1 STLHLDVPRVR
12 RAIES
17 LITFGG
23 RLKPP
28 SAVQRTLANLRT
40 SLSPLQSAFESASQT
55 FLVIFQAAISTSKS
69 LFEVLICATLCWLA
83 ILLIGAVVA
92 WCIVSTSIC
101 AEVVNNIP
109 TFLQQ
114 SFGGPKPPQCKSLC
128 KAPSDSPSE
137 A

>member
-1 STLHLDVPRVR
+1 M
-12 RAIES
+12 
-17 LITFGG
+17 
-23 RLKPP
+23 KPP

-40 SLSPLQSAFESASQT
+40 SLSPLQSAFKSASQT
-55 FLVIFQAAISTSKS
+55 FLVIFQAAIATSKS

-92 WCIVSTSIC
+92 WCIVSTTIC

-114 SFGGPKPPQCKSLC
+114 SFGDPKPPQYKSLC

>member
-1 STLHLDVPRVR
+1 MHLDVPLVR

-28 SAVQRTLANLRT
+28 SAVQRTFANLRT
-40 SLSPLQSAFESASQT
+40 SFSPLRSAFESTSRT
-55 FLVIFQAAISTSKS
+55 FLVIFRAAIATLKS
-69 LFEVLICATLCWLA
+69 LLEVLICATLYWLA
-83 ILLIGAVVA
+83 ILLIGAVSA
-92 WCIVSTSIC
+92 CCIVSTSIC
-101 AEVVNNIP
+101 TEVVNNIP

-114 SFGGPKPPQCKSLC
+114 SFGDPKPPQCKSPC